1 MLDENYNN
9 SMVRK
14 ALSEIVHQMYE
25 DGLKDEYFVMEAV
38 SHTLGG
44 VCTKSTTQE
53 DRIKHVDFWWE
64 SPKKGL
70 VGIDVKGIKRNN
82 RKDDKLDDSIHW
94 VEVQSVNGNKGWIY
108 GEASY
113 IAFRTFKNV
122 IFVKNTTLQ
131 KLSEDIVKTKELVFR
146 NPKECYV
153 PYQRWGRKDIVFK
166 IPTEDLIKM
175 SDFIIDCEK
184 EAQ

>member
-1 MLDENYNN
+1 M
-9 SMVRK
+9 
-14 ALSEIVHQMYE
+14 
-25 DGLKDEYFVMEAV
+25 
-38 SHTLGG
+38 
-44 VCTKSTTQE
+44 
-53 DRIKHVDFWWE
+53 
-64 SPKKGL
+64 
-70 VGIDVKGIKRNN
+70 
-82 RKDDKLDDSIHW
+82 
-94 VEVQSVNGNKGWIY
+94 
-108 GEASY
+108 Y
-113 IAFRTFKNV
+113 IAFRTFTKV

-184 EAQ
+184 EAH